1 MRQQAQRKR
10 GRAYRRPRQLAR
22 LEGEG
27 EAERSRGEGHRNGE
41 ACHAVNIAEG
51 TIKCG
56 KPGVKLGKGRRS
68 SATGGYHPR
77 MSAQVLLAD
86 DDAELGAMLK
96 EYLEREGFGVTVVH
110 DGEAAARQAL
120 SGTHQIVV
128 LDVMMPRLDG
138 VEALRRIRQSSLPV
152 NRIPVIMLTARGD
165 DVDRI
170 LGLELGADDY
180 VPKPCT
186 PRELVARLRAILRRL
201 QPAPGSGPLQ
211 AGALVLWPERRKAEV
226 GAREL
231 ELTSIEFNILEVLM
245 RNAGRLVSKSEISE
259 QALGRPLARFDRSI
273 DVHMSSI
280 RHKLGDAARLIRTV
294 RGLGYHLV
302 KD

>member
-1 MRQQAQRKR
+1 
-10 GRAYRRPRQLAR
+10 
-22 LEGEG
+22 
-27 EAERSRGEGHRNGE
+27 
-41 ACHAVNIAEG
+41 
-51 TIKCG
+51 
-56 KPGVKLGKGRRS
+56 
-68 SATGGYHPR
+68 

-86 DDAELGAMLK
+86 DDVELGAMLK
-96 EYLEREGFGVTVVH
+96 EYLAREGFGVTVVH
-110 DGEAAARQAL
+110 DGEAAAREAL

-128 LDVMMPRLDG
+128 LDVMMPKLDG
-138 VEALRRIRQSSLPV
+138 VEALRRIRQSSLPF
-152 NRIPVIMLTARGD
+152 NRVPVIMLTARGD

-201 QPAPGSGPLQ
+201 QPAPSTGPLEV
-211 AGALVLWPERRKAEV
+211 GGLVLWPERRKAEV

-280 RHKLGDAARLIRTV
+280 RQKLGGAARLIRTV

-302 KD
+302 KE